1 MFAFRP
7 GQEPSEWIK
16 KNAGKKTAAD
26 NPSLNN
32 NIPSGGGGGGN
43 AIKSGGGG
51 GGGNA
56 IKSGGGGGNT
66 IKSGGGGNAIKSSSQ
81 PSSGGL
87 GERKP
92 AAHLQSKSS
101 EYQDTIA
108 AGIIIIFICFDW
120 STKQQQH
127 SL

>member
-56 IKSGGGGGNT
+56 IKSGGGGGN
-66 IKSGGGGNAIKSSSQ
+66 AIKSSPQ